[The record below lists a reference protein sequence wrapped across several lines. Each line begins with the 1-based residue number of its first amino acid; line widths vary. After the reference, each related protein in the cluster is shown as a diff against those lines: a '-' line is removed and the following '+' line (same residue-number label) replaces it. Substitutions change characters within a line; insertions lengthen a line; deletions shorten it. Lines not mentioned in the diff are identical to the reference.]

1 MSHKVDIAEVNE
13 FSQSLKSA
21 SNDIALGIDSVIN
34 DIHQIRSMESFSGSA
49 ATTAKNYFGELHIS
63 LSDAFKTLFLLL
75 HEHINKHLEQFES
88 SVDSDQ
94 SAIVQSEYLQTVRQT
109 VDIECKV
116 LIGCQRD
123 VCNVID
129 DISDIITITKPSS
142 YSLVTLHREI
152 INLMEE
158 LDRNLNNFTSK
169 GKGHDQTAKDIIH
182 HIEVIM
188 TKAKAQTGEA
198 RFSDFKSG
206 TADKD
211 LLQTKDLLSYLS
223 KMDTLLE
230 KAKESITDYA
240 HYKQVSPYNPPKVQA
255 HPSSSSTVDKAKHV
269 AKQTGKDGLK
279 SAKNMVPGLG
289 KGATK
294 ALGPLSAGL
303 TYYSNY
309 HDAQAAGLTG
319 KDAHVRAVEDTVIDT
334 VVSGGVQGFF
344 TAVGTVA
351 IPIPGVGTAAG
362 VAVGMLV
369 NGVFNIK
376 FGKKQKSIMDRIKGG
391 FRKLKSWFS

>member
-49 ATTAKNYFGELHIS
+49 ATTAKNYFKELHIS

-158 LDRNLNNFTSK
+158 IDRNLNNFTSK
-169 GKGHDQTAKDIIH
+169 G
-182 HIEVIM
+182 
-188 TKAKAQTGEA
+188 
-198 RFSDFKSG
+198 
-206 TADKD
+206 
-211 LLQTKDLLSYLS
+211 
-223 KMDTLLE
+223 
-230 KAKESITDYA
+230 
-240 HYKQVSPYNPPKVQA
+240 
-255 HPSSSSTVDKAKHV
+255 
-269 AKQTGKDGLK
+269 
-279 SAKNMVPGLG
+279 
-289 KGATK
+289 
-294 ALGPLSAGL
+294 
-303 TYYSNY
+303 
-309 HDAQAAGLTG
+309 
-319 KDAHVRAVEDTVIDT
+319 
-334 VVSGGVQGFF
+334 
-344 TAVGTVA
+344 
-351 IPIPGVGTAAG
+351 
-362 VAVGMLV
+362 
-369 NGVFNIK
+369 
-376 FGKKQKSIMDRIKGG
+376 
-391 FRKLKSWFS
+391 